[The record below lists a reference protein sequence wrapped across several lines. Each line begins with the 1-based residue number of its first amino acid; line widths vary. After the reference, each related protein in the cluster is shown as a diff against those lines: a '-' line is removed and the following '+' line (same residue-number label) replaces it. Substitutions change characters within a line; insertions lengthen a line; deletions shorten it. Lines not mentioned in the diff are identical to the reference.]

1 MKILVATD
9 TAQPTERYVAALVR
23 AGARPEEVFVVR
35 PGDVPPADFDGLL
48 VTGGADVH
56 PSRYGETGAGF
67 EIETDEARDA
77 LDFALLARADEERV
91 PVFGICRGLQVM
103 NVERGG
109 TLWQDLPGQRE
120 RGVKHD
126 FWKGEGNHPGHL
138 AHGVRPR
145 AANGPATSPLA
156 LLLSG
161 ADLAVNSR
169 HHQAVKDLAPSL
181 VPLAASP
188 DDLVEAFERLE
199 EPFFA
204 AVQWHPEDLV
214 HDPVHLRLF
223 TLFLAAARERAGR
236 STPAAAS
243 GRLNPDPSA
252 GQEIP

>member
-35 PGDVPPADFDGLL
+35 PGDVMPAEFDGLL

-56 PSRYGETGAGF
+56 PSRYGEAHGGF

-120 RGVKHD
+120 RGVRHD
-126 FWKGEGNHPGHL
+126 FWKDDGNDPGHL

-145 AANGPATSPLA
+145 SANGPAPTPLA

-161 ADLAVNSR
+161 GDLAVNSR

-188 DDLVEAFERLE
+188 DDLVEAFERRE
-199 EPFFA
+199 GPFFA

-223 TLFLAAARERAGR
+223 SLFLAAARERAGR
-236 STPAAAS
+236 PTFAVAERRANPHSST
-243 GRLNPDPSA
+243 
-252 GQEIP
+252 GQESP